1 MDKVFVTIAEF
12 LDKYI
17 SKGWVVFIISLLPIL
32 EIRGGLIAAHFLDVD
47 WIRAFILCFIANI
60 IPVVFILL
68 FVEKILRW
76 MKNTKLFAKLA
87 GKIEKRADKKQ
98 KEIDDPWILRTML
111 KTKGFRKMGERIKTE
126 PQYKEMILLRCKM
139 FALFLFVAIPL
150 PGTGAWTGSVI
161 AALMNM
167 KVRYAFPV
175 IALGVLIAGFI
186 MTLLTYGLLA
196 SLGI

>member
-68 FVEKILRW
+68 FVEK
-76 MKNTKLFAKLA
+76 
-87 GKIEKRADKKQ
+87 
-98 KEIDDPWILRTML
+98 
-111 KTKGFRKMGERIKTE
+111 
-126 PQYKEMILLRCKM
+126 Y
-139 FALFLFVAIPL
+139 
-150 PGTGAWTGSVI
+150 
-161 AALMNM
+161 
-167 KVRYAFPV
+167 
-175 IALGVLIAGFI
+175 
-186 MTLLTYGLLA
+186 
-196 SLGI
+196 